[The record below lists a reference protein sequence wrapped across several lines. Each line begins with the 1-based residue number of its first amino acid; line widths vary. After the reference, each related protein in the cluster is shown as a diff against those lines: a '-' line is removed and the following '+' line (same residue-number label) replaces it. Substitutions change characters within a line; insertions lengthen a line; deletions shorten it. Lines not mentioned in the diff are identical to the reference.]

1 MEGGYITP
9 EEMARIESEAVTR
22 GISVED
28 MMEKAGMEVALFLRR
43 KLGDLK
49 GKMVVVFC
57 GTGNNGG
64 DGLVAARYL
73 RSMGADVKV
82 VLLGKEDE
90 IKTEEARKNWKRFE
104 GEKIQAKE
112 PGELQRIKNPDA
124 VVDAIFGTGIK
135 GRVREPARTAIKL
148 INGLECYKVSVDI
161 PSGLDP
167 LTGEVHDVAVRAN
180 ATVALH
186 MPKIGLKGREEF
198 TGEVYVA
205 PIGIS

>member
-1 MEGGYITP
+1 MEGNYITP
-9 EEMARIESEAVTR
+9 EEMARIEREAINM

-28 MMEKAGMEVALFLRR
+28 MMERAGMEVALFLKR
-43 KLGDLK
+43 KIGDLK
-49 GKMVVVFC
+49 GKSVLVFC

-73 RSMGADVKV
+73 LSMGADVKV

-112 PGELQRIKNPDA
+112 PDDLQRIKRTDV

-135 GRVREPARTAIKL
+135 GRVREPARTAIEL
-148 INGLECYKVSVDI
+148 INRMECYKVSVDI

-167 LTGEVHDVAVRAN
+167 LTGEVHDVSVRAN

-186 MPKIGLKGREEF
+186 MPKIGLKGKEEF

-205 PIGIS
+205 PIGIP